1 MKQVTIGIA
10 CDGVSIY
17 LNDKRYWLDEEGGSP
32 LTLEKLFKDL
42 GYQVEFKEE
51 Y

>member
-17 LNDKRYWLDEEGGSP
+17 IDNKRYWLDEEGGTP
-32 LTLEKLFKDL
+32 LTLETMFKDL
-42 GYQVEFKEE
+42 GYDVKFEEE